1 MGHTM
6 NDEDAFEHLTQTL
19 AIDDKLDAELRRL
32 AEGGWQLTPGTTPVA
47 IYQLR
52 RQVALVRAAGR
63 GGIAID
69 DSKITIIKGNA

>member
-1 MGHTM
+1 M

-32 AEGGWQLTPGTTPVA
+32 AEEGWQLTPGTTPVA
-47 IYQLR
+47 VYQLR
-52 RQVALVRAAGR
+52 RQVSLVRAAGR
-63 GGIAID
+63 GGIAVD